1 MKFGMGPA
9 PSRKRK
15 NVTNELDKHTEYQQL
30 KAVLLNGRLRP
41 HEMAYITMGPD
52 DAKILGYKWPWRA
65 ATDQLRRL
73 IKQMRLEKDYR
84 VVKYETYSAGTWC
97 VRLSYEP
104 PPVKTATSGAQEVP
118 AAARS
123 QRGRPRKIASVA

>member
-52 DAKILGYKWPWRA
+52 DAKTLGYKWPWRA

-84 VVKYETYSAGTWC
+84 VVKYQTDASGVWC

-104 PPVKTATSGAQEVP
+104 PAAVSGSYED
-118 AAARS
+118 AAEPSR
-123 QRGRPRKIASVA
+123 RGRRARKVASVA